1 MPEETDTPVVL
12 AEIARIASVGR
23 AAVSNWRRRHATF
36 PRAIGGTD
44 ANPQFSLIE
53 VESWLLANGKLKHIG
68 HLERLW
74 PRFEVLGD
82 RALSGRAI
90 AEFGLKLLP
99 REIEPTLAPSQDLPS
114 AAVTLVDQAVEIA
127 CEEGARKT
135 FDFLLGRWLETY
147 VRQMSVTSPQLAE
160 LMVTA
165 AMASVPVGLEAY
177 GTVLDPACGSGE
189 LLLAA
194 ARRGWRTL
202 LGTDIDPT
210 SVAMTSARLGLEI
223 SKRHAMS
230 ESDDRV
236 PRTAAGGQLPVVAVR
251 PGDSLRTDTPS
262 QIKANLIIS
271 APPYNERDWGHE
283 ELATDPRWK
292 YGVPPRTESELA
304 WVEHVLSRL
313 APDGVAVLL
322 LPPAVASRR
331 AGRRIRSALLRAGTV
346 RAVIALPP
354 GIAPPYS
361 VALHLWILQAPPEEA
376 QDNAVQEILLC
387 DTSAFIASPGGK
399 PQDFDWPRLQ
409 GHIGQMLDE
418 LRSRGGRSRGPGTTK
433 PLPSGCGIISVMTL
447 LDEQVDLT
455 PGRHVPLSA
464 GEQVDL
470 GEAWN
475 DFKKILVELDAH
487 SGRLSSLQF
496 SAEPH
501 RTVGM
506 TSVSDLDRAEALKL
520 RTGQPVEADV
530 DSEDGFPGAVPVL
543 HVRDLLLTGRPGGW
557 LEPEAA
563 RKGVEAGLLT
573 MAVAGDVIVAGVE
586 RAYRAWVHMGEPLII
601 GPQLYSMRVN
611 SKLLDSWFLAGCL
624 RAPANARQ
632 ASTHATS
639 SGRIDVRKLQVL
651 QLALAEQS
659 AYGDAFQAVARLEET
674 LLGLH
679 QIGTGLVTRISDQLS
694 AGRAHVY

>member
-1 MPEETDTPVVL
+1 MLEETDAPVVL
-12 AEIARIASVGR
+12 AEIARIAGVGR
-23 AAVSNWRRRHATF
+23 AAVSNWRRRHGTF

-44 ANPQFSLIE
+44 TNPQFSLIE
-53 VESWLLANGKLKHIG
+53 VEAWLQANGKLKHVG
-68 HLERLW
+68 SLERLW

-82 RALSGRAI
+82 RGLIGRTIAALGQRIIPKAI
-90 AEFGLKLLP
+90 NLP
-99 REIEPTLAPSQDLPS
+99 LASSRDLPGT
-114 AAVTLVDQAVEIA
+114 ATMLVDQAVEISH
-127 CEEGARKT
+127 EEGAAQT
-135 FDFLLGRWLETY
+135 FDFLLGRWFETY

-160 LMVTA
+160 LMMAA
-165 AMASVPVGLEAY
+165 AMASTPVGLDVRD
-177 GTVLDPACGSGE
+177 TVLDPACGSGE

-194 ARRGWRTL
+194 VRHGWRRL
-202 LGTDIDPT
+202 SGADIDLT

-223 SKRHAMS
+223 SKRHVISANI
-230 ESDDRV
+230 DRIPGDFPMV
-236 PRTAAGGQLPVVAVR
+236 DVR
-251 PGDSLRTDTPS
+251 AGDSLRADTHS
-262 QIKANLIIS
+262 QVQANLIIS

-292 YGVPPRTESELA
+292 YGVPPRTEPELA
-304 WVEHVLSRL
+304 WVEHALARL
-313 APDGVAVLL
+313 APGGVAVLL

-331 AGRRIRSALLRAGTV
+331 AGRRIRSALLRAGAV

-361 VALHLWILQAPPEEA
+361 VSLHLWILQAPPEA
-376 QDNAVQEILLC
+376 ARDNTVQEILLC
-387 DTSAFIASPGGK
+387 DTSAVIPSPGGK

-409 GHIGQMLDE
+409 DHIARILEDF
-418 LRSRGGRSRGPGTTK
+418 RDRGGSSQRPGATK

-464 GEQVDL
+464 DEHVDL

-475 DFKKILVELDAH
+475 DFRKILAELDAR
-487 SGRLSSLQF
+487 SGRMSSLQF

-501 RTVGM
+501 RTAAM
-506 TSVSDLDRAEALKL
+506 TSVGDLDRAEVLKL
-520 RTGQPVEADV
+520 RAGQPVEADV
-530 DSEDGFPGAVPVL
+530 GSEDACPGAVPVL
-543 HVRDLLLTGRPGGW
+543 HVRDLLLTGRPSGW

-563 RKGVEAGLLT
+563 SKGVEAGLLT

-586 RAYRAWVHMGEPLII
+586 RAYRAWVHMGEPLIV
-601 GPQLYSMRVN
+601 GPQLYSLRVN
-611 SKLLDSWFLAGCL
+611 SKLLDPWFLAGCL

-639 SGRIDVRKLQVL
+639 SGRIEVRKLQVL
-651 QLALAEQS
+651 QLAPDKQS
-659 AYGDAFQAVARLEET
+659 AYGDAFQAVARLEEA
-674 LLGLH
+674 LLGVH

-694 AGRAHVY
+694 AGRAHVH